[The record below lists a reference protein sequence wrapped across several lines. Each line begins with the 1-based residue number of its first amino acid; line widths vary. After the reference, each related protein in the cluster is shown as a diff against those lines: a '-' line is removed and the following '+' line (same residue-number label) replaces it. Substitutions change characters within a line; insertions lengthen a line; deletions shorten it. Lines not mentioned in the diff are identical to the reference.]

1 MSDELKPLPCPFC
14 GGAINTPP
22 TLEQIE
28 YNSWV
33 ASINCNNCDISMTT
47 QYTGSTPDAAIK
59 SACKAWNRRPTPEQ
73 SREARAIPTT
83 PQEMIEFIGSNFDS
97 MQADQWTDEVI
108 PKPAGDLSNVRYSLT
123 VHDLLSA
130 FDWAGLHDAAMDRS
144 ALGREG

>member
-1 MSDELKPLPCPFC
+1 MSKIEDQDARAAID
-14 GGAINTPP
+14 GAIAFGRMGVNEPPAGHWLTEYWSIGRQLAELGKTSAWDNQTPV
-22 TLEQIE
+22 E
-28 YNSWV
+28 SH
-33 ASINCNNCDISMTT
+33 
-47 QYTGSTPDAAIK
+47 
-59 SACKAWNRRPTPEQ
+59 PTPEQ
-73 SREARAIPTT
+73 SRETRVIPRT
-83 PQEMIEFIGSNFDS
+83 PQEIIEFIGSNFDS